1 MWSFAR
7 TDRRLAPQRGEGK
20 SLLLALTIAV
30 TTVALGLMVLDQ
42 ARLSPAEIRH
52 GLERDLTRFAKPVS
66 KADQEAVEA
75 RARVALRQFPLE
87 SQAVSLLAVSRQSK
101 GRLRDADQLFSAAWA
116 LSHRNSE
123 ADLWLFQRAMSSGRF
138 ADGFLHADSLLRRE
152 RGVRELMYP
161 TLLGAL
167 NDPKAMEPLVDRLRN
182 KPGWRSSFF
191 ALGFAGPA
199 PQRAAAILWAL
210 QDSGSPASKDE
221 VEAYLN
227 SLVARKL
234 YEEAYVGW
242 TLFLPGAELAKI
254 TGVHDGGFSGL
265 ETFAP
270 FGWRIES
277 GQGGGATVELE
288 GPGDGG
294 ALKVV
299 RFGGTTQFFAR
310 QLLVLAPGAY
320 QITVR
325 TRADGEASPG
335 VLEWALFCA
344 EDDSVLARTPV
355 RARPGAW
362 SGLALSFRV
371 PPQGCSGQ
379 VLKLLGA
386 SPGSAA
392 EPSIWFDDLALTQ
405 SGLN

>member
-1 MWSFAR
+1 MI
-7 TDRRLAPQRGEGK
+7 LN
-20 SLLLALTIAV
+20 
-30 TTVALGLMVLDQ
+30 Q
-42 ARLSPAEIRH
+42 ARFRPSEVRH
-52 GLERDLTRFAKPVS
+52 GLERDLVRFAMPVS
-66 KADQEAVEA
+66 KADQEAIEA
-75 RARVALRQFPLE
+75 RARGALRRFPLE
-87 SQAVSLLAVSRQSK
+87 SRAVSLLAASRRYNGQ
-101 GRLRDADQLFSAAWA
+101 LRDADQLYSAAWA

-123 ADLWLFQRAMSSGRF
+123 ADLWLFGRAMSSGRF

-152 RGVRELMYP
+152 REVRELMYP

-167 NDPKAMEPLVDRLRN
+167 DDPKAIEPLVDRLRN

-191 ALGFAGPA
+191 ARGFVGPE

-210 QDSGSPASKDE
+210 QASGSPVSKDE
-221 VEAYLN
+221 VEAYLS
-227 SLVARKL
+227 SLVALKL

-254 TGVHDGGFSGL
+254 TGVYDGGFSGH

-277 GQGGGATVELE
+277 GQGGGATVELV

-299 RFGGTTQFFAR
+299 RFGEATQFFAR

-325 TRADGEASPG
+325 TRADAEASTG
-335 VLEWALFCA
+335 ALEWVLFCA
-344 EDDSVLARTPV
+344 EDDAILARTPV
-355 RARPGAW
+355 RARPGVW
-362 SGLALSFRV
+362 SGLTLSFRV
-371 PPQGCSGQ
+371 PPRGCSGQ

-386 SPGSAA
+386 SPGSPA
-392 EPSIWFDDLALTQ
+392 EPGVWFDDLALTQ
-405 SGLN
+405 SELK